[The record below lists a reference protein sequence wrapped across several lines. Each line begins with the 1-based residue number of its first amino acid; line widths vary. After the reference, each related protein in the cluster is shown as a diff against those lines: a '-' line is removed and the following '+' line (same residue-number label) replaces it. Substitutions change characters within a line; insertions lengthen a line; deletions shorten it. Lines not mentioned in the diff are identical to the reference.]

1 MCGDST
7 DQSDVA
13 ELMAGNELDLM
24 VTDPPY
30 NVAYGAKTEYMSDSG
45 RGAGH
50 GSIANDDMPEENFY
64 SFLRDFYGN
73 AVEAMRP
80 GAVIYVFHSD
90 THGLTFRQAFQDV
103 GLKLSECLIW
113 EKNSF
118 ALGRS
123 DYQWRH
129 EPILYGWKEGAGH
142 YFINDR
148 TQDTVLLDDPPDFQS
163 MKKQELLAFI
173 DQMLREYK
181 DQTTVHFEPKPTR
194 NDMHPTMKPVPL
206 IGRLMNNSSRPG
218 WMVGDF
224 FAGSG
229 STLMA
234 AEQLERTAFCMEL
247 DEKNCD
253 VIIKRW
259 ETYTG
264 QKAEKL

>member
-1 MCGDST
+1 
-7 DQSDVA
+7 
-13 ELMAGNELDLM
+13 
-24 VTDPPY
+24 
-30 NVAYGAKTEYMSDSG
+30 
-45 RGAGH
+45 
-50 GSIANDDMPEENFY
+50 
-64 SFLRDFYGN
+64 
-73 AVEAMRP
+73 MRP

-90 THGLTFRQAFQDV
+90 THGLTFRKAFQDV

-118 ALGRS
+118 VLGRS

-148 TQDTVLLDDPPDFQS
+148 TQDTVLLDDLPDFQS

-229 STLMA
+229 STLA
-234 AEQLERTAFCMEL
+234 AEQLGRTAFCMEL